1 MPISP
6 SEDFGGVCIWRSGR
20 RKNQSRRLKKKD
32 AGANN
37 LLRKKDDKK
46 SAPPKRIDN
55 LRIAQKLQ
63 ISLRSLGTG
72 NEYHFQTKDLSAT
85 GMFVICSDH
94 KRYPFLVSSTLLE
107 TIVQLNAGGDS
118 ETFELRCLCKIARI
132 VDGQVK
138 GFGVRIIQISPDQK
152 QTLEQ
157 FIAKHGSP
165 DNFVPY
171 SGGGAPAEQGAP
183 PPPPVPQN
191 RESGEI
197 GQDTSQQELP
207 TSA

>member
-1 MPISP
+1 MA
-6 SEDFGGVCIWRSGR
+6 FWA
-20 RKNQSRRLKKKD
+20 KKKPD
-32 AGANN
+32 QETEKKDSGATN
-37 LLRKKDDKK
+37 LLKKKDDKK

-94 KRYPFLVSSTLLE
+94 KRYPFQVSSTLLE
-107 TIVQLNAGGDS
+107 TVVQLNAGGDS

-132 VDGQVK
+132 VEGQVK

-171 SGGGAPAEQGAP
+171 SGAAAAAPAEQGVQ
-183 PPPPVPQN
+183 PPPPVPQKG
-191 RESGEI
+191 ESGEI
-197 GQDTSQQELP
+197 GQDTAQRDLP